1 MPVFNAGRIFGKL
14 LSILFQQL
22 GIFRCLVRVYSL
34 KAHVIVTSPILLVLA
49 EPHVAVQT
57 SENFGP
63 LTVSCRLAPLAI
75 LKACL
80 EVKGRLVL
88 SQNEVAV
95 FSGCLVGLHL
105 LLILVTFV
113 GLRTLFPVFRYLLL
127 KSLRIHKV
135 RSLVAVNGLKTRTFD
150 YIAASVLTWE
160 VGTALRDVV
169 GRRVANLEVC
179 AGKSQALVRNK
190 TAVKLALFAKSLVH

>member
-1 MPVFNAGRIFGKL
+1 M
-14 LSILFQQL
+14 
-22 GIFRCLVRVYSL
+22 

-63 LTVSCRLAPLAI
+63 LAVSCSLAPLAI

-80 EVKGRLVL
+80 EVKGRLVF

-113 GLRTLFPVFRYLLL
+113 GLRTLFPVFWYLLL

-150 YIAASVLTWE
+150 
-160 VGTALRDVV
+160 
-169 GRRVANLEVC
+169 
-179 AGKSQALVRNK
+179 
-190 TAVKLALFAKSLVH
+190 